1 MEGVGFY
8 PRIQPPYA
16 RSLVSL
22 KESQHS
28 AREIRP
34 CTVSTML
41 HAARENEEVRAAGVS
56 VGGNQVGRYDS
67 NGALQV
73 YFYFKGPSELLG
85 ILYIVNVLNLSL
97 LILHTSSDSRIF
109 HFLIRDDYFQHVW
122 LLRFRSLV
130 PTNLGWDCF
139 VFVVG
144 GDISHPSK
152 NQSNIFGLIEV

>member
-1 MEGVGFY
+1 MKGVGFY
-8 PRIQPPYA
+8 LKYRPRC
-16 RSLVSL
+16 
-22 KESQHS
+22 H
-28 AREIRP
+28 
-34 CTVSTML
+34 CTVVHSSASKNL
-41 HAARENEEVRAAGVS
+41 SIQREKSDHALFLPCFTPQERMKRSELSASVLEVIK
-56 VGGNQVGRYDS
+56 YDS

-73 YFYFKGPSELLG
+73 YFYFMGSLELLG
-85 ILYIVNVLNLSL
+85 ILYIVDVLNLSL

-109 HFLIRDDYFQHVW
+109 HLLIRDDYFQHVG

-144 GDISHPSK
+144 GAISHPSE

>member
-8 PRIQPPYA
+8 LEYSHRTLVHSSASKQISIQREKSDRALFLPCFTPQERMK
-16 RSLVSL
+16 RSELRASVL
-22 KESQHS
+22 
-28 AREIRP
+28 
-34 CTVSTML
+34 
-41 HAARENEEVRAAGVS
+41 EVIK
-56 VGGNQVGRYDS
+56 YDS
-67 NGALQV
+67 HGALHV
-73 YFYFKGPSELLG
+73 YFYLMGPSELLG

-144 GDISHPSK
+144 GDISHPSE

>member
-22 KESQHS
+22 KASQHS

-41 HAARENEEVRAAGVS
+41 HAARENEEVRAVGVS
-56 VGGNQVGRYDS
+56 VGGNQVRFKRS
-67 NGALQV
+67 ASCLFL
-73 YFYFKGPSELLG
+73 FYGPLG
-85 ILYIVNVLNLSL
+85 TLGYIVHCRFLEFD
-97 LILHTSSDSRIF
+97 TSSGSRIF
-109 HFLIRDDYFQHVW
+109 HLLIGDDYFQHVG

-144 GDISHPSK
+144 GAISHPSE